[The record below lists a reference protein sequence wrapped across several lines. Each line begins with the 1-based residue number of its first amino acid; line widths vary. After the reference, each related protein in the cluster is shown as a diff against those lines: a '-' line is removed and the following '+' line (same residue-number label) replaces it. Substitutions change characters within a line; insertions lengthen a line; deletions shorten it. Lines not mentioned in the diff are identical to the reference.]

1 VSDDLRARIRAA
13 LLAVNHPYEPDELA
27 RIPDSQSVAARVGD
41 LVDVVMAVLD
51 EAFPPQFALAPGQ
64 VSDAEM
70 ARLHRLWLQ
79 AQADSTGGLV
89 ILPPNASDL
98 WRRYTPEQR
107 RDWLTAHRDDA
118 IERGIPGDLVDL
130 MIRDAEP
137 EDEITGYPDHLIV
150 NGDHSGCPCGGEAP

>member
-1 VSDDLRARIRAA
+1 MTDDLRARIRTV
-13 LLAVNHPYEPDELA
+13 LDDCRTLTPDA
-27 RIPDSQSVAARVGD
+27 QADA
-41 LVDVVMAVLD
+41 VMAVLD
-51 EAFPPQFALAPGQ
+51 TQCPPLLAITPK
-64 VSDAEM
+64 SDPEM

-107 RDWLTAHRDDA
+107 RDWLTEHRADA

-130 MIRDAEP
+130 MIRDTE
-137 EDEITGYPDHLIV
+137 
-150 NGDHSGCPCGGEAP
+150 GER